1 MTSRE
6 RFRKQIDERAPL
18 LLDGATG
25 TELYNRGVFINRCF
39 EEANLSNPALVLGL
53 HRDYVNAGSGALL
66 SNSWGANQL
75 KLAGHGLQEKTR
87 EINIAAAALAREAAG
102 EELFVGGSV
111 GPLGRRIEPWGPVS
125 VEQAYNAF
133 CVQIESLFQGGVDFI
148 YLETFS
154 DLIELEQAIHAA
166 KDAAPALAVAAS
178 VTINLSGEL
187 VHGGSLES
195 AIRSADQWG
204 ADIVGLNC
212 SVGPQPTLTAIERIK
227 TLTSRPLCV
236 KPNAGLPREIDG
248 RMIYMSTPEYVAT
261 FTRNF
266 LQAGVQLV
274 GGCCGTTP
282 AHVKNMAQAYRHFM
296 AMHAGGNTRIT
307 VEKPR
312 RQADSEQGAEPPRVA
327 FADKSRWSAK
337 IARGQ
342 KVYALELLPPS
353 GVNMAPLL
361 EKTQKVK
368 QAGLDVINIP
378 DGPRASSRMSTS
390 LAAVMIEQRVGIE
403 TVLHYTCRDRN
414 LIGMQSDLLG
424 IHAVGLRNVLLITGD
439 PPKIGNYPNAT
450 GVFDVDA
457 IGLTRVAHQLNGGI
471 DVGNRPIGEP
481 TALSIGVGVNPVH
494 RSFDYEMQ
502 RFEQKVAAGAE
513 WAITQPIFDAADMF
527 RFLEY
532 LEKRNIRIPI
542 IAGIWPLTSLRN
554 AEFMNNEVPGIS
566 IPKAI
571 IERMAQARSKQ
582 EGMEIGVEIALQLR
596 RTLDPSVQGFQVS
609 APFGRID
616 MALRVAEIAPTAGQ

>member
-616 MALRVAEIAPTAGQ
+616 MALRVAEIAPTAAQ